1 MACKINQ
8 DISIGENL
16 RILRKQAGYS
26 QEEVAVQLQIMGL
39 CASREIIS
47 QIELGHHNI
56 TVKMLLALKRLY
68 NVTSFDEFFANLE
81 LD

>member
-26 QEEVAVQLQIMGL
+26 QEEVAAQLQIMGL

-56 TVKMLLALKRLY
+56 T
-68 NVTSFDEFFANLE
+68 SFDEFFANLE

>member
-16 RILRKQAGYS
+16 RLLRKQAGYS
-26 QEEVAVQLQIMGL
+26 QEEVAAPLQIMGL

-47 QIELGHHNI
+47 QIE
-56 TVKMLLALKRLY
+56 
-68 NVTSFDEFFANLE
+68 
-81 LD
+81 